1 MQIILD
7 TSVLYSLINK
17 RDGNHKKTKDFFLH
31 NDDAC
36 YILPSTLL
44 TEICYLIRTKLSPY
58 IEIKFLEEINK
69 SFHLEI
75 LKDEDI
81 IRIIE
86 ILKKYEDLNIGYVD
100 ASIVAIA
107 ERLRINKILTLD
119 RKHFEVIVPRGFDNF
134 DILI

>member
-7 TSVLYSLINK
+7 TSAIIGLM
-17 RDGNHKKTKDFFLH
+17 DKKYIKHRYLKKIFTERE
-31 NDDAC
+31 NT
-36 YILPSTLL
+36 YILPL
-44 TEICYLIRTKLSPY
+44 TIISEVCYMLESRFGNKIELI
-58 IEIKFLEEINK
+58 FLQEINK

-107 ERLRINKILTLD
+107 ERLKINKILTLD
-119 RKHFEVIVPRGFDNF
+119 RKHFEVVVPRGFDNF